1 MAVVLVALAVGRV
14 VGQAV
19 LLSLAVGRMAVVLV
33 ALAVGRMAVV
43 LVALAVGRVVGQVVL
58 NQSQGEMRI

>member
-33 ALAVGRMAVV
+33 ALAVGR
-43 LVALAVGRVVGQVVL
+43 VVGQVVL
-58 NQSQGEMRI
+58 VAL